1 MTLFS
6 QLVDFYQDIGFPMT
20 HAEGTT
26 ILSARYQG
34 KNALWT
40 FIASSDEDNRILI
53 MFARAPEP
61 CPPERMAEMSAF
73 LERSNFGMTHG
84 AWVMDRDDGEIRF
97 RVGVDL
103 QHLQLY
109 DDYIR
114 SLTLYTQYVSP
125 TSLHPACTQRQVI
138 LANPSKSWRV
148 LVNPG

>member
-114 SLTLYTQYVSP
+114 SLTLYTNGTMDHYVNG
-125 TSLHPACTQRQVI
+125 LQAIIKDQ
-138 LANPSKSWRV
+138 KSAKEAFRMV
-148 LVNPG
+148 FPNG